1 MIAAGIG
8 YYYFRPRVK
17 DAVALHR
24 AVVSQKAMVSQ
35 KNLAITGILYS
46 EDNPSAIIGGAIV
59 REGDMINDVK
69 VVKIHKNSVEFE
81 KNGEKWTRGTQ

>member
-24 AVVSQKAMVSQ
+24 VVVSQ
-35 KNLAITGILYS
+35 KNLAVTGILYS

-59 REGDMINDVK
+59 KEGDMIDDVK
-69 VVKIHKNSVEFE
+69 VVKIRKNSVEFE
-81 KNGEKWTRGTQ
+81 KNGEKWTQEMQ

>member
-24 AVVSQKAMVSQ
+24 AVVSQKNVA
-35 KNLAITGILYS
+35 LTGILYS

-59 REGDMINDVK
+59 KEGDMIGDVK
-69 VVKIHKNSVEFE
+69 VVKIRKNIVEFE
-81 KNGEKWTRGTQ
+81 KNGKKWTQGTQ